1 MNKRHLYFLAL
12 GLSVCGIGMFL
23 YKAMVLEFP
32 LLPQAHTDLW
42 DVEIHL
48 SFHAKDQPVK
58 ASVELPTNTSRF
70 AIIDESFISQ
80 GYGLT
85 TVKDGAGRKGT
96 WSKRKA
102 GGKQNLYYRGTVHRV
117 QLEESLPKAKLPEI
131 FPAPLEGAE
140 LEAAKSLLN
149 EIRTKSA
156 DVPTLVTELIQHLN
170 QSPLDPNLQL
180 LLHTDHSLG
189 NKLKQATHVLALTGV
204 LARVVNGIKL
214 ENSHGPA
221 QIVHWLQIYED
232 EIWKSYD
239 PITGLQKIPSD
250 YFPWWKDY
258 LPLVEIEGGDRL
270 SVTLTVAPNQQEAI
284 RAAIL
289 HSQLASPH
297 LLEFSLFS
305 LPLETQAVYRILL
318 MVPIGALLLLIL
330 RNIVGVKTFG
340 TFMPI
345 LMALAFR
352 ETQLAWGIVLFSVI
366 VALGL
371 GVRFYLEHLRLLL
384 VPRLASVLIIVV
396 LLMAMLSVLSQKLG
410 LDRGLSIALFP
421 MVILTMTIER
431 MCVVW
436 EERGASESIQQGLG
450 SLAVASMTYLA
461 MTIPYMEHLLFVF
474 PELLLICLAGTLL
487 MGRYTGFRLL
497 ELGRFKALTH
507 SPAR

>member
-1 MNKRHLYFLAL
+1 MNTRHLYFLAL
-12 GLSVCGIGMFL
+12 GLSFCGLGLFL
-23 YKAMVLEFP
+23 YKALVLEFP
-32 LLPQAHTDLW
+32 ITPQAHTELW

-48 SFHAKDQPVK
+48 SFYAKDQPVK
-58 ASVELPTNTSRF
+58 VSVELPTNTSRF

-85 TVKDGAGRKGT
+85 TVKDGSGRTGT
-96 WSKRKA
+96 WSKRRA
-102 GGKQNLYYRGTVHRV
+102 SGKQNLYYRGTIHRV

-149 EIRTKSA
+149 DIRTKSA
-156 DVPTLVTELIQHLN
+156 DVPTLVAGLIRRLN
-170 QSPLDPNLQL
+170 QSPLDSNLQL
-180 LLHTDHSLG
+180 LLHTDHSLA
-189 NKLKQATHVLALTGV
+189 NKLQRATHVLALTGV

-214 ENSHGPA
+214 ESSHGPA
-221 QIVHWLQIYED
+221 QVVHWLQVFEE

-239 PITGLQKIPSD
+239 PVTGLQKIPSD

-258 LPLVEIEGGDRL
+258 RPLAGIEGGDRL
-270 SVTLTVAPNQQEAI
+270 SITLTVAPNQQEAI

-289 HSQLASPH
+289 HSELASPH

-305 LPLETQAVYRILL
+305 LPLDAQAVYRILL
-318 MVPIGALLLLIL
+318 MVPMGALLLLVL

-371 GVRFYLEHLRLLL
+371 SVRFYLEHLKLLL
-384 VPRLASVLIIVV
+384 VPRLASVLVVVV
-396 LLMAMLSVLSQKLG
+396 LLMATLSVLSQKLG

-436 EERGASESIQQGLG
+436 EERGASESIQQGIG
-450 SLAVASMTYLA
+450 SLIVASLTYLA
-461 MTIPYMEHLLFVF
+461 MTVPYMEHLLFVF
-474 PELLLICLAGTLL
+474 PELLLLFLAGTLL

-497 ELGRFKALTH
+497 ELGRFRALTQ
-507 SPAR
+507 